1 MNRIGLIATL
11 IILTAKLLSAQNFGL
26 GVSGLY
32 NFQTESVGAG
42 VRGVIFPNRVISL
55 SPQFSY
61 YLPFN
66 FNKVEEFTAGLSI
79 EAKIARTRLFN
90 IYGLAHGGYN
100 RWISFGRAALQNAA
114 PNNWNFEGGIGVS
127 GVKCLRPFAE
137 YRYNI
142 RFRETHVNAG
152 LIYIFGCSNKSGT
165 IKFKS
170 KSKADDC
177 PAFR

>member
-1 MNRIGLIATL
+1 MIRILFIAMLILFT
-11 IILTAKLLSAQNFGL
+11 SGVSSGQNFGL
-26 GVSGLY
+26 GASGLY
-32 NFQTESVGAG
+32 NFQTESIGAG
-42 VRGVIFPNRVISL
+42 VRGVIFPNRVISI

-61 YLPFN
+61 FFP
-66 FNKVEEFTAGLSI
+66 FNKVNEYTAGLSI
-79 EAKIARTRLFN
+79 EAKIARTRFFN

-100 RWISFGRAALQNAA
+100 RWISFGRSALQNAA
-114 PNNWNFEGGIGVS
+114 MSNWNFEGGIGVS
-127 GVKCLRPFAE
+127 GAKCLRPFAE